1 MSAANLPP
9 PRSNLEDR
17 DFMSFV
23 ELESLGANF
32 NPKYKRIL
40 YGYARDAFV
49 EAWHRGLN
57 HGWRDLHYQE
67 NTRANERMR
76 AALASLGPGQET
88 APSHPVRPELPRD
101 TTIDMGWYG
110 QRFPLIYGTHMDL
123 FKQVHAR
130 QKTPRSA
137 YPELVNRL
145 YFAVLSISWRAGWE
159 AGEKEANVQFAE
171 RQRTLASTSLLTVD
185 QEATELEQSHVYD
198 CTVALFDLPRPGQDQ
213 ERSTQSEVN
222 GKPRHRMHAG

>member
-1 MSAANLPP
+1 
-9 PRSNLEDR
+9 
-17 DFMSFV
+17 MSFV

-57 HGWRDLHYQE
+57 YGWRDQHYQE
-67 NTRANERMR
+67 NARANERMR
-76 AALASLGPGQET
+76 AALASMGPNQVT
-88 APSHPVRPELPRD
+88 AASHPVRPEQPRD

-123 FKQVHAR
+123 FQQVHAR

-145 YFAVLSISWRAGWE
+145 YFAVLSISWRAGWQ
-159 AGEKEANVQFAE
+159 AGEKEAETQFAQ
-171 RQRTLASTSLLTVD
+171 RQHTLASTSLLTVD
-185 QEATELEQSHVYD
+185 HEATELEQGHVYD
-198 CTVALFDLPRPGQDQ
+198 CTLALFDLPRPGQEQAESAPAESYDH
-213 ERSTQSEVN
+213 
-222 GKPRHRMHAG
+222 PRRRDRIHAG